1 MAPYVGEYEAIRIV
15 KFFLEKGM
23 DSIDFSD
30 AYMGVSEFFE
40 EDLDEII
47 AQCFDKLDLADKAN
61 LSVKYIRQGLLVN
74 ARTHINPVMKAHTKT
89 LLKPVYDMRSTATYT
104 KEAFSLYIRNALV
117 THDDPSST

>member
-61 LSVKYIRQGLLVN
+61 LSVKYIR
-74 ARTHINPVMKAHTKT
+74 
-89 LLKPVYDMRSTATYT
+89 
-104 KEAFSLYIRNALV
+104 
-117 THDDPSST
+117 